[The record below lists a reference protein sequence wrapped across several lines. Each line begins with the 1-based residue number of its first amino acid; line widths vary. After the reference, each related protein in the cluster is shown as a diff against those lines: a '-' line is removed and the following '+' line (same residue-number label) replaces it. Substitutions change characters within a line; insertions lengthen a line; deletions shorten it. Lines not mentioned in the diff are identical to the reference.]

1 MEQIIFNMSDCLLS
15 ERKLL
20 ILYCL
25 QEESPLC
32 HVLLFSSIMNSC
44 LLPAPNTSTLQK
56 VTAVSERRRR
66 VTYKILISETANW
79 QIKHTH
85 THLFTLVRSF
95 PSVHTAMLLHCTT
108 WWEALAAEVTPIRL
122 LPCESMRN
130 HQCFGKRTLDQS
142 YPEWNKVTCVRAHVY
157 LQKCSAMELLVA
169 MLTIVLFLALHL
181 SRVCAQMLS

>member
-1 MEQIIFNMSDCLLS
+1 VPCVTTSYYHEQLSAACTHHCNMSESHCSKWKTMKRHVWDPVQRNC
-15 ERKLL
+15 KL
-20 ILYCL
+20 
-25 QEESPLC
+25 
-32 HVLLFSSIMNSC
+32 
-44 LLPAPNTSTLQK
+44 ADKT
-56 VTAVSERRRR
+56 
-66 VTYKILISETANW
+66 
-79 QIKHTH
+79 HTH

-95 PSVHTAMLLHCTT
+95 PSVHAAMLLHCTT

-169 MLTIVLFLALHL
+169 VLTIVLFLALHL
-181 SRVCAQMLS
+181 SRVRAQMLS